1 VQKFGLHHCGPMD
14 LYLEAYQSLQPID
27 YIEVGWGSNIAAVRR
42 VFPETKLDLMIN
54 IYDLQ
59 NMSLLTMR
67 NQLASMLR
75 QADPRSQVR
84 DVWLA
89 DIGTE
94 VPDETVLN
102 FVEAVD
108 RAFNQM
114 SVGCSGQA

>member
-1 VQKFGLHHCGPMD
+1 MD
-14 LYLEAYQSLQPID
+14 LYLEAYQSLEPID
-27 YIEVGWGSNIAAVRR
+27 YIEVGWGSNVEAVRR
-42 VFPETKLDLMIN
+42 AFPETKLDLMIN